1 MQVLNDYFVQKKV
14 HNEEG
19 FCSCSYARRHVYD
32 GPRLIKI
39 SLLTLRVGHSE
50 HGSFILFNIKSY
62 LRIANL
68 KFKMV
73 LYLFQSSVSDGQ
85 KK

>member
-1 MQVLNDYFVQKKV
+1 MMHCANIDDYFVQKKV
-14 HNEEG
+14 NNEEG

-32 GPRLIKI
+32 WPRLIKI

-73 LYLFQSSVSDGQ
+73 FYLF
-85 KK
+85 